1 MKYLRFSRLLITILL
16 IVNVAIVLITVRYFL
31 LERERFKKEKASQ
44 LQNLAEI
51 KVRQITDWRHERLSD
66 ANFLLQSKVI
76 AEYFKVLSSDPSN
89 AGYRQSLFGI
99 LNAMFLNGK
108 YVSMTAMDIQ
118 GRILLSIPDSITGKT
133 LPVPGD
139 CEYAWDPGHIYMGD
153 INRVGDSA
161 FALEIPVPVCV
172 SSSFDTL
179 QIGWLLLT
187 IDPEKD
193 FFPLLRAVPFR
204 AEMLDVLLVRGGMD
218 EVVYINKPRFPTL
231 HFTDPEARSRWKDL
245 PAFMAVNGF
254 TGTVEGISAERKPV
268 VAFVQAVPESNW
280 FLIVEMD
287 KAAAY
292 AEISNM
298 RISILVFSLMLILS
312 ITSSI
317 SFFWLKQQTEMENLE
332 SERNLLAERY
342 DLLSKFAN
350 DAILLYNSDLVI
362 LQVNDRVLE
371 NYGYTREELM
381 GMTADKLRSPGSRH
395 DMNERI
401 TEIVRAGGHRFET
414 MHLRKDGSVFPV
426 EVSTRHIEIGGK
438 RYFQSIVRDIFQR
451 KQVEAALLESEERM
465 RLITNS
471 MPQIVWT
478 ANPDG
483 NFDYVNSRFEA
494 LTGVYP
500 FKDDAIRKS
509 LHPDDEE
516 RVLTSWN
523 VYTKKSSEFHFE
535 CRIQMKDGSY
545 HWFLN
550 RGVPLRN
557 PDGTII
563 KWFGSATDINDLK
576 TTQEALVISLAKSK
590 KAELA
595 ILELNAELEE
605 RVANRTAELSDL
617 YNNAPCGYHSL
628 DSAGNYIMVN
638 DTELRWLGYR
648 RDEIIGKRNFSE
660 LITAASLTVFRHAFP
675 IFKEQ
680 GDVNN
685 LQYEMV
691 RKDGSVLPVLLSGT
705 AIYDEGGNFIMSR
718 STIVDMTQRLQ
729 YEQEILKLNKIL
741 QDHGHDLEMA
751 YKELEAF
758 SYSVSH
764 DLRAP
769 LRAIDGFSK
778 ILLADHYHH
787 VNSEGQRLLH
797 VVSENAQRMG
807 RLIDDLLKFSR
818 TGRQEMTIS
827 RIKMT
832 ELFKSISAELIPA
845 HPEQKIEMNFNDLPD
860 ALGDL
865 SLLKLVV
872 NNLLSNAIKFSA
884 KRDIS
889 IIEIGSY
896 STDNELVYFIRD
908 NGTGFD
914 MRFSSKLFGVF
925 QRLHSMEEFSGTGVG
940 LALVKRIVDRHGG
953 RIWAE
958 SELDKGAVFYFSLPV
973 EANKTMD

>member
-1 MKYLRFSRLLITILL
+1 MKYLKSFRLLITILL

-31 LERERFKKEKASQ
+31 LERERFKNEKDTQ
-44 LQNLAEI
+44 LQTLSEI

-66 ANFLLQSKVI
+66 ANFLLQSNVI
-76 AEYFKVLSSDPSN
+76 AEYIKGLSADSSKE
-89 AGYRQSLFGI
+89 GYRQGLFGI
-99 LNAMFLNGK
+99 LNAMYLNGK
-108 YVSMTAMDIQ
+108 YENMTATDIQ
-118 GRILLSIPDSITGKT
+118 GKTLLSIPESKT
-133 LPVPGD
+133 KRVLPVPGN
-139 CEYAWDPGHIYMGD
+139 CENAWDPGHIFMGD
-153 INRVGDSA
+153 MIRVGDSA
-161 FALEIPVPVCV
+161 FALEIPVPVCF
-172 SSSFDTL
+172 SSSFDTI
-179 QIGWLLLT
+179 QVGWLLLT

-193 FFPLLRAVPFR
+193 FFPLLMAVPFR
-204 AEMLDVLLVRGGMD
+204 AEMLDILLVRGGKD
-218 EVVYINKPRFPTL
+218 EVVFINKPGFPTL
-231 HFTDPEARSRWKDL
+231 HFTDQDARNIWKDL

-254 TGTVEGISAERKPV
+254 TGTIEGISSKRKPV
-268 VAFVQAVPESNW
+268 VAFVQDIPESNW

-292 AEISNM
+292 AEIGNM
-298 RISILVFSLMLILS
+298 RISILVFSMLLILS

-332 SERNLLAERY
+332 SERNLLAERF

-381 GMTADKLRSPGSRH
+381 GMSADKLISSRSRQEI
-395 DMNERI
+395 NETI
-401 TEIVRAGGHRFET
+401 TDIIREGGHRFET

-438 RYFQSIVRDIFQR
+438 GYFQSIVRDIFQR

-483 NFDYVNSRFEA
+483 NIDYVNSRFEA
-494 LTGVYP
+494 LTGVFP
-500 FKDDAIRKS
+500 FKYNAMRKS
-509 LHPDDEE
+509 LHPDDKE
-516 RVLTSWN
+516 RVLKSWK
-523 VYTKKSSEFHFE
+523 VYTKKSSEFQFE
-535 CRIQMKDGSY
+535 FRLLMSGGHY

-550 RGVPLRN
+550 KGVPLRN
-557 PDGTII
+557 PDGTIM

-576 TTQEALVISLAKSK
+576 TTQEALVNSLAKSK

-628 DSAGNYIMVN
+628 DSAGNYIMIN
-638 DTELRWLGYR
+638 DTELKWLGYTR
-648 RDEIIGKRNFSE
+648 EEIDGKRNFSE
-660 LITAASLTVFRHAFP
+660 MITADSLTVFQQAFP
-675 IFKEQ
+675 IFKDRGE
-680 GDVNN
+680 VNN
-685 LQYEMV
+685 LQFEMV
-691 RKDGSVLPVLLSGT
+691 RKDGSILPVLLSGT
-705 AIYDEGGNFIMSR
+705 AIYDEGGNFVMSR
-718 STIVDMTQRLQ
+718 STIMDMTQRLK
-729 YEQEILKLNKIL
+729 YENEILKLNQIL

-751 YKELEAF
+751 NKELEAF

-778 ILLADHYHH
+778 ILLADHYNH
-787 VNSEGQRLLH
+787 VNAEGQRLLH

-818 TGRQEMTIS
+818 TGRKEMTIS

-832 ELFKSISAELIPA
+832 ELFTSICAELIPA
-845 HPEQKIEMNFNDLPD
+845 YPEQRIEMNFSDLPD
-860 ALGDL
+860 ASGDL

-872 NNLLSNAIKFSA
+872 NNLLSNAIKFSG

-896 STDNELVYFIRD
+896 STDNELVYFVKD

-925 QRLHSMEEFSGTGVG
+925 QRLHSMEDFSGTGVG

-958 SELDKGAVFYFSLPV
+958 SELDKGAVFYFSLPL
-973 EANKTMD
+973 ETNKTMN